1 MKFRDC
7 VDVFLI
13 VLLALAIDPRRL
25 HVSLHWPDYQ
35 MAVEPI
41 EPEAR
46 FIGGAE
52 LWFEPSTAPV
62 ILAEERV

>member
-1 MKFRDC
+1 MRFRDG
-7 VDVFLI
+7 VKIFLI
-13 VLLALAIDPRRL
+13 VVAAMLVTPSWIRIVPTPIQDAAIEY
-25 HVSLHWPDYQ
+25 V
-35 MAVEPI
+35 